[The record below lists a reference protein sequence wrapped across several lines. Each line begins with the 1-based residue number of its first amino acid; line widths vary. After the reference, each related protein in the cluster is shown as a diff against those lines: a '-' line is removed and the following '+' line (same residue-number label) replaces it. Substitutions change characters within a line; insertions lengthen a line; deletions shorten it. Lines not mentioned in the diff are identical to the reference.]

1 MSDKNLK
8 TIEANSSNTKKTKF
22 IKILNFVK
30 NQKCCS
36 KLFNSF
42 LLIILGVILTLCFQG
57 LKRNYEI
64 SIVKKHL
71 NDFYHDFDSDYVGLV
86 DGEDDIA
93 REIHKMQK
101 RINQAFKSQQSIFE
115 NDFNNT
121 FSSNFNNNS
130 SNVKIHEDVKNFY
143 YELVF
148 SGFKK
153 DEINVEIK
161 DNILTFQAIKNSK
174 EEKEKDSNKDK
185 KLEIK
190 NQNTTSFSYSFYLN
204 NFNSSIPADITR
216 LDDKVIVKIAKK

>member
-8 TIEANSSNTKKTKF
+8 TIEAKAPNSTKDKF
-22 IKILNFVK
+22 NKIYNFFK
-30 NQKCCS
+30 HQKCYS
-36 KLFNSF
+36 KLLNS
-42 LLIILGVILTLCFQG
+42 LLMIIIGIALTLGFQG
-57 LKRNYEI
+57 LKRNYEM

-71 NDFYHDFDSDYVGLV
+71 NSFYHDFDNDYVGLV
-86 DGEDDIA
+86 DDED
-93 REIHKMQK
+93 EIVQEINKMQK
-101 RINQAFKSQQSIFE
+101 RINQAFKSQRSIFE
-115 NDFNNT
+115 NDFNNN

-130 SNVKIHEDVKNFY
+130 SNVKIHEDNKNIY

-174 EEKEKDSNKDK
+174 EENEKDTSKDK

-190 NQNTTSFSYSFYLN
+190 NHNTTSFSYSFYLSN
-204 NFNSSIPADITR
+204 YNSSVPADITR
-216 LDDKVIVKIAKK
+216 LNDKVIVKIFKK